1 MRSADATL
9 RWVEVAS
16 LEDVWEG
23 EMIEVQAG
31 GQAVLLAHLRGGQI
45 VAYQGICPHQEY
57 ALAEGD
63 LDEDSAT
70 LTCQAHHW
78 QFDLRDGNGVNPSGC
93 SLYRYRTSVEG
104 DTILVGY
111 PDADV
116 QRHHRFTE
124 D

>member
-9 RWVEVAS
+9 TWVAVAS
-16 LEDVWEG
+16 LDDLWEG
-23 EMIEVQAG
+23 EMVEVEAG
-31 GQAVLLAHLRGGQI
+31 GQPVLLAHLRGGQI

-57 ALAEGD
+57 SLAEGD

-70 LTCQAHHW
+70 LTCLAHHW

-93 SLYRYRTSVEG
+93 NLYQYRTNVEG

-111 PDADV
+111 PGGDV